1 MVLGVR
7 RGICHLVFT
16 GLTVG
21 KTLFQALMAEAQKNE
36 LQQFRQEITHVAGW
50 MICINHLVGVDILTH
65 LSLPLQFFRPT
76 SEDVC
81 FPLGGNGSTDKH
93 QFVP

>member
-1 MVLGVR
+1 M
-7 RGICHLVFT
+7 FT
-16 GLTVG
+16 GDHGG

-65 LSLPLQFFRPT
+65 FQS

-81 FPLGGNGSTDKH
+81 FPLKGNGSTEKH
-93 QFVP
+93 QFLP